1 MANPNRPKPNAWQYL
16 KYSYGGRLPDT
27 MRDWVTED
35 LIGKGATLRIIV
47 RMFIPAFLILIPVW
61 FLPELLG
68 LHGSSDLV
76 IRLSATVPILI
87 PVVYF
92 SHALNK
98 IWRRHMLVKHGIDPK
113 LLDQALRQK
122 NARLHADYEARY
134 GRRTDSDGSGSGSS
148 TTI

>member
-1 MANPNRPKPNAWQYL
+1 MANPNRPKPSTFQYL

-35 LIGKGATLRIIV
+35 LVGKGATLRVVI
-47 RMFIPAFLILIPVW
+47 RMFIPAFLILIPIW
-61 FLPELLG
+61 FLPELLN
-68 LHGSSDLV
+68 LHENGSSDTV

-87 PVVYF
+87 PVLYF

-98 IWRRHMLVKHGIDPK
+98 IWRRHMLVKHGLDPK
-113 LLDQALRQK
+113 LLADAERQK
-122 NARLHADYEARY
+122 NAHIHASYEARY
-134 GRRTDSDGSGSGSS
+134 GRRDSDDTGSS

>member
-1 MANPNRPKPNAWQYL
+1 MANPNRPKPNVWQYI
-16 KYSYGGRLPDT
+16 KYSYGGQLPDT
-27 MRDWVTED
+27 MRGWVTED
-35 LIGKGATLRIIV
+35 LTGERATLRVVV
-47 RMFIPAFLILIPVW
+47 RMFVPAFLILIPIW

-68 LHGSSDLV
+68 VHGSSDLV

-113 LLDQALRQK
+113 CLDDVLRRK
-122 NARLHADYEARY
+122 NARIHAAYEERY
-134 GRRTDSDGSGSGSS
+134 GRRPDSDGTGSS

>member
-1 MANPNRPKPNAWQYL
+1 MANTARPKPNAWQYL

-35 LIGKGATLRIIV
+35 LTGKGATMRVVI
-47 RMFIPAFLILIPVW
+47 RMFIPAFMILIPIW
-61 FLPELLG
+61 YLPELLDI
-68 LHGSSDLV
+68 HGGSDLV
-76 IRLSATVPILI
+76 IRFSATVPILI

-98 IWRRHMLVKHGIDPK
+98 IWRRHVLVKHGIDPK
-113 LLDQALRQK
+113 VLTEAERQK
-122 NARLHADYEARY
+122 NAHIHAAYEERF
-134 GRRTDSDGSGSGSS
+134 GRRDSDDSGSS

>member
-1 MANPNRPKPNAWQYL
+1 MANENRPKPNAWQYI
-16 KYSYGGRLPDT
+16 KYSYGGRLPDS
-27 MRDWVTED
+27 MQAWVTED
-35 LIGKGATLRIIV
+35 LIGQGATLRVVI
-47 RMFIPAFLILIPVW
+47 RMFVPAFLILIPIW

-68 LHGSSDLV
+68 ITGGSDLI

-87 PVVYF
+87 PVIYF

-113 LLDQALRQK
+113 LLEESLRQK
-122 NARLHADYEARY
+122 NAHIHAAYEERY
-134 GRRTDSDGSGSGSS
+134 GRRSDDGSGSS